1 MSRAKKR
8 CVNNSLNRLNPWWR
22 LWFNHVSVTP
32 WIQGHRVEKDFL
44 TVADCLKLPSD
55 IPALCFEKSDTI
67 VPESIRDLHDFA
79 IIHPGSRWISKRWP
93 NEHWIRLGQS
103 LLKQTM
109 CIVVSC
115 GPAPD
120 ERKQAA
126 ELVAKLGSQH
136 AISSDGQ
143 WTWAELAACLHR
155 TRVLVGVDTAAIHL
169 AAACQCPIVGIY
181 SHILM
186 HHWKPWR
193 AQGQLLH
200 PGQWLNSRE
209 EILLIR
215 ASEIMR
221 AHQPGKVFAAAR
233 EIMRAPVPDQ
243 AG

>member
-22 LWFNHVSVTP
+22 MWFNHVSVTP
-32 WIQGHRVEKDFL
+32 WIQGHRVEKGFL

-79 IIHPGSRWISKRWP
+79 II
-93 NEHWIRLGQS
+93 
-103 LLKQTM
+103 
-109 CIVVSC
+109 
-115 GPAPD
+115 
-120 ERKQAA
+120 
-126 ELVAKLGSQH
+126 
-136 AISSDGQ
+136 
-143 WTWAELAACLHR
+143 
-155 TRVLVGVDTAAIHL
+155 
-169 AAACQCPIVGIY
+169 
-181 SHILM
+181 
-186 HHWKPWR
+186 
-193 AQGQLLH
+193 H